1 MKLLLLTLTLTF
13 LVCYAL
19 MVLGGGSLEATF
31 AEAAR
36 RREGEG

>member
-1 MKLLLLTLTLTF
+1 VKPLLLALTF
-13 LVCYAL
+13 LFCYAL

-31 AEAAR
+31 EEAAR